1 MQITR
6 LILSSCLLAALAGC
20 GPALIAGGA
29 AVGAGTVMM
38 AQGEVYSEFAR
49 PMDDVWKASLAVL
62 KDLDLQ
68 IWDKDKRPSRGLI
81 KARRLDGSPITI
93 RLSPETRR
101 TTKVAIRVGTFG
113 DEDTS
118 KLILDE
124 IAGRLHKQNMN

>member
-124 IAGRLHKQNMN
+124 IAGRLHKQSMN